1 MNRLRLYIKYF
12 LNKGAQFLKKIYKP
26 ILHFF
31 AQLFKLLLCLLL
43 IVLLL
48 LIDGIF
54 TLNYSENDIGGGY
67 KYLLDSPSY
76 IYKLNTI
83 IPPKI
88 YNYGYNKRFIVAKQS
103 VDDFQYTGWEHVY
116 DKYDYP
122 NYNDVY
128 YWIIDKK
135 EEKIYGPLFYYDYK
149 NKCDSLNINLS
160 FNLW

>member
-1 MNRLRLYIKYF
+1 MKGLTINIKYYI
-12 LNKGAQFLKKIYKP
+12 NKCAQFLEKRCKP
-26 ILHFF
+26 ILHFL
-31 AQLFKLLLCLLL
+31 AQLFKLLFCLLL
-43 IVLLL
+43 ILLL
-48 LIDGIF
+48 LIIDGIF
-54 TLNYSENDIGGGY
+54 SLNYSENDIGGGY

-76 IYKLNTI
+76 IYKSNTI

-88 YNYGYNKRFIVAKQS
+88 YGYGYNKRFIVAKQL
-103 VDDFQYTGWEHVY
+103 VDEFQYTGWKDVY